1 MIPFYILL
9 AIVSLYFINLSPT
22 LYIEIC
28 IITLINLQVGFWREI
43 LRSDFNN
50 FINNSWISL
59 YVLAIKLFEVRH

>member
-22 LYIEIC
+22 LYIEMC
-28 IITLINLQVGFWREI
+28 IITLLNLKVRFGREI

-50 FINNSWISL
+50 FINNPWISL
-59 YVLAIKLFEVRH
+59 YG